1 MRKENNV
8 QQNQMGTAP
17 IWKLLLTTGIPLI
30 CSLVVQACYNIV
42 DSYFVSHMRDTIE
55 ITGMGDYAMNAL
67 ALAYPVQILIIAM
80 GVGTGVG
87 VNTLLARSLGQG
99 DREKAGKVAGNG
111 LFLGLCIS
119 ILFLLFGLFGTD
131 IYLKSQTSDPIILE
145 MGRTYLSIC
154 VNLSFSAVFFTIY
167 EKFLQATGHAV
178 VSTISQICGAVTNM
192 VLDPILIFGYFGAPE
207 LGIAGAAYATVI
219 GQMVSMVLCMIFH
232 YTLNREVPTAFRY
245 LKPSGAVI
253 RQIYVV
259 GVPAIVMQAVGSF
272 LTYGVNIIFAP
283 VSVNAVTAYGVYY
296 KIQQF
301 AFFAGFGMNNA
312 MIPLISFNY
321 GKGDRKRVEEGI
333 RWGMVYTLIVLGI
346 CLVVLEL
353 FAPQIA
359 NIFALS
365 QETLR
370 MCVLAMRIIGAGY
383 LFAGA
388 NIAFQGVFQALGQG
402 MPSLILCLVRQLIA
416 ALPLAWLFT
425 CLPNPELWIWLAFPL
440 AEAIGLVVALFQDR
454 HVRKTVIQV
463 MSQPD

>member
-1 MRKENNV
+1 M
-8 QQNQMGTAP
+8 
-17 IWKLLLTTGIPLI
+17 
-30 CSLVVQACYNIV
+30 
-42 DSYFVSHMRDTIE
+42 
-55 ITGMGDYAMNAL
+55 
-67 ALAYPVQILIIAM
+67 
-80 GVGTGVG
+80 
-87 VNTLLARSLGQG
+87 
-99 DREKAGKVAGNG
+99 
-111 LFLGLCIS
+111 
-119 ILFLLFGLFGTD
+119 
-131 IYLKSQTSDPIILE
+131 
-145 MGRTYLSIC
+145 
-154 VNLSFSAVFFTIY
+154 
-167 EKFLQATGHAV
+167 
-178 VSTISQICGAVTNM
+178 
-192 VLDPILIFGYFGAPE
+192 
-207 LGIAGAAYATVI
+207 
-219 GQMVSMVLCMIFH
+219 
-232 YTLNREVPTAFRY
+232 
-245 LKPSGAVI
+245 
-253 RQIYVV
+253 
-259 GVPAIVMQAVGSF
+259 
-272 LTYGVNIIFAP
+272 
-283 VSVNAVTAYGVYY
+283 SVNAVTAYGVYY

-370 MCVLAMRIIGAGY
+370 MCALAMRIIGAGY

>member
-1 MRKENNV
+1 MYKR
-8 QQNQMGTAP
+8 Q
-17 IWKLLLTTGIPLI
+17 
-30 CSLVVQACYNIV
+30 
-42 DSYFVSHMRDTIE
+42 
-55 ITGMGDYAMNAL
+55 
-67 ALAYPVQILIIAM
+67 
-80 GVGTGVG
+80 
-87 VNTLLARSLGQG
+87 
-99 DREKAGKVAGNG
+99 
-111 LFLGLCIS
+111 
-119 ILFLLFGLFGTD
+119 
-131 IYLKSQTSDPIILE
+131 
-145 MGRTYLSIC
+145 
-154 VNLSFSAVFFTIY
+154 
-167 EKFLQATGHAV
+167 
-178 VSTISQICGAVTNM
+178 
-192 VLDPILIFGYFGAPE
+192 
-207 LGIAGAAYATVI
+207 GAAYATVI

-321 GKGDRKRVEEGI
+321 GKGDRKREEEGI

-370 MCVLAMRIIGAGY
+370 MCALAMRIIGAGY

-388 NIAFQGVFQALGQG
+388 NIAL
-402 MPSLILCLVRQLIA
+402 SLIHISEPTR
-416 ALPLAWLFT
+416 
-425 CLPNPELWIWLAFPL
+425 
-440 AEAIGLVVALFQDR
+440 R
-454 HVRKTVIQV
+454 
-463 MSQPD
+463 S